1 MGRVRSKDP
10 LSEIALILGMEK
22 QDLIVKLLTINALL
36 LEKAKKEGVD
46 AKEFFEGCLYV
57 PKEVRDKLGE
67 DWEGELKRF
76 LKEVQSA
83 SIEDPIEEARY
94 WIRKLSVESQTQQ
107 NGLREMSIFVDGKL
121 LDEFMKVGNSALAL
135 GLVKK
140 GYDEEVGKNIAS
152 LVRNYLQ
159 REIKLLKDKM
169 LRQRLKG
176 K

>member
-22 QDLIVKLLTINALL
+22 EVLITKLLTVNALL
-36 LEKAKKEGVD
+36 LERAKKEGVQP
-46 AKEFFEGCLYV
+46 KEFFEGCLYV
-57 PKEVRDKLGE
+57 PKEVREKLGE
-67 DWEGELKRF
+67 GWEEELKKF

-94 WIRKLSVESQTQQ
+94 WIRKLSIESQTQQ
-107 NGLREMSIFVDGKL
+107 NGLREMTIFVDGKL
-121 LDEFMKVGNSALAL
+121 LDEFVKVGNEALAL

-140 GYDEEVGKNIAS
+140 GYDEEVGRNIAS

-159 REIKLLKDKM
+159 REIKLLKDKI
-169 LRQRLKG
+169 LRRKVRG
-176 K
+176 R

>member
-1 MGRVRSKDP
+1 MGRVKKEDL
-10 LSEIALILGMEK
+10 LSELAIVLGMEK
-22 QDLIVKLLTINALL
+22 QALIAKLLTVNALL

-46 AKEFFEGCLYV
+46 PKEFFEGCLYV

-67 DWEGELKRF
+67 NWESELKKF

-83 SIEDPIEEARY
+83 SIEDPLGEARY
-94 WIRKLSVESQTQQ
+94 WIRKLSIESQTQQ

-121 LDEFMKVGNSALAL
+121 LDEFMKVGNEALAL
-135 GLVKK
+135 GIVKK

-152 LVRNYLQ
+152 LVRNYIQ

-169 LRQRLKG
+169 LRQRVRG

>member
-1 MGRVRSKDP
+1 MGRVKSKD
-10 LSEIALILGMEK
+10 LLTEIALILGMEK
-22 QDLIVKLLTINALL
+22 QALIAKLLTINALL
-36 LEKAKKEGVD
+36 LEKAKREGVQP
-46 AKEFFEGCLYV
+46 KEFFEGCLYV
-57 PKEVRDKLGE
+57 PKEVREKLGE
-67 DWEGELKRF
+67 DWEEELKKF

-83 SIEDPIEEARY
+83 GIEDPIGEARY
-94 WIRKLSVESQTQQ
+94 WIRKLSIESQSLQ

-140 GYDEEVGKNIAS
+140 GYEEEVGKNIAS

>member
-1 MGRVRSKDP
+1 MGRVKKKDP
-10 LSEIALILGMEK
+10 LTEIALVLGIEK
-22 QDLIVKLLTINALL
+22 EALIAKLLTVNALL

-46 AKEFFEGCLYV
+46 PKEFFEGCLYV
-57 PKEVRDKLGE
+57 PTEVREKLGE
-67 DWEGELKRF
+67 GWEEELKKF

-83 SIEDPIEEARY
+83 SVEDPIGEARY
-94 WIRKLSVESQTQQ
+94 WIMKLSVESQTLQ
-107 NGLREMSIFVDGKL
+107 NGLREMSIFLDGKL
-121 LDEFMKVGNSALAL
+121 LDEFLKVGNEALAL

-140 GYDEEVGKNIAS
+140 GYDEEVGKTIAS

-169 LRQRLKG
+169 LRQKLKG

>member
-1 MGRVRSKDP
+1 MGRVKKEDL
-10 LSEIALILGMEK
+10 LSELAIVLGMEK
-22 QDLIVKLLTINALL
+22 QALIAKLLTVNALL
-36 LEKAKKEGVD
+36 LEKAKKEGVEP
-46 AKEFFEGCLYV
+46 KEFFEGCLYV

-67 DWEGELKRF
+67 NWESELKKF

-83 SIEDPIEEARY
+83 SIEDPLGEARY
-94 WIRKLSVESQTQQ
+94 WIRKLSIESQTQQ

-121 LDEFMKVGNSALAL
+121 LDEFMKVGNEALAL
-135 GLVKK
+135 GIVKK

-152 LVRNYLQ
+152 LVRNYIQ

-169 LRQRLKG
+169 LRQRVRG